1 MCLLLPLICCFK
13 FIKITEARGI
23 FAMGLPPQLV
33 DAPNQQRGGQIFFR
47 PSDDDGHLY
56 LATGHGGGLG
66 GEASSPFLGK
76 IVRLDVDSM
85 PGNNEPQIF
94 AAGLSN
100 PRGCSFD
107 SMRPSDL
114 YCAGVDEV
122 R

>member
-1 MCLLLPLICCFK
+1 
-13 FIKITEARGI
+13 
-23 FAMGLPPQLV
+23 MGLPPQLV
-33 DAPNQQRGGQIFFR
+33 DAPNQQHGGQIFFC
-47 PSDDDGHLY
+47 PGDDDGHLY
-56 LATGHGGGLG
+56 LAAGHGGGAA

-76 IVRLDVDSM
+76 IIRLHVDRM
-85 PGNNEPQIF
+85 PDNNEPKIF
-94 AAGLSN
+94 ASGLSN

>member
-1 MCLLLPLICCFK
+1 
-13 FIKITEARGI
+13 
-23 FAMGLPPQLV
+23 MGLPPQLV

-47 PSDDDGHLY
+47 PGDDDGHIY
-56 LATGHGGGLG
+56 LAAGHGGGGAG
-66 GEASSPFLGK
+66 GEASSPFVGK
-76 IVRLDVDSM
+76 IVRLDVDRM

-94 AAGLSN
+94 AAGLSD

-107 SMRPSDL
+107 SVRPSDL

>member
-1 MCLLLPLICCFK
+1 
-13 FIKITEARGI
+13 
-23 FAMGLPPQLV
+23 MGLPPQLV
-33 DAPNQQRGGQIFFR
+33 DAPNQQHGGQIFFR
-47 PSDDDGHLY
+47 PGDDDGHLY
-56 LATGHGGGLG
+56 LAAVHGGGAR

-107 SMRPSDL
+107 SMRPYDL
-114 YCAGVDEV
+114 YCTGVDEV
-122 R
+122 TMT